1 VQTLTASDFE
11 GCGPRVNIDFMIKY
25 TELCLLISKVLK
37 ERFGLRVSREQRRAA
52 LGSADEG
59 LANWCLCLPPSL
71 QMRSSDMDL
80 WSATLHLSY
89 NNFLILLHRPHPK
102 AAKRTDDYGPNDGD
116 ICSAAANTV
125 ATIFEDLREKDRIK
139 YLWISD
145 VNALFT
151 AMIQVSVELRF
162 SNPVLAINALR
173 RFDST
178 LNSLR
183 KLAEYWINAESI
195 LRIFEESSEVQH
207 VVRLGKGSKETQPT
221 IRERSERGSGSR
233 GEQRVRT
240 LDQPGKDTNSD
251 LVISNSDLVISNLQQ
266 THNWAIERQ
275 SDLDVLAAA
284 ANAASDFSNG
294 QVQQMQTR
302 NDLEN
307 DWASFIASDNSGSN
321 QIMLSPDIMQ
331 MDDEW
336 REIYWQEPGIP
347 GSFGDGMWGW

>member
-1 VQTLTASDFE
+1 
-11 GCGPRVNIDFMIKY
+11 
-25 TELCLLISKVLK
+25 
-37 ERFGLRVSREQRRAA
+37 
-52 LGSADEG
+52 
-59 LANWCLCLPPSL
+59 
-71 QMRSSDMDL
+71 MDL

-195 LRIFEESSEVQH
+195 LRIFEESSQVQH
-207 VVRLGKGSKETQPT
+207 VVRLGKGSKDQNETRPATQ
-221 IRERSERGSGSR
+221 ERSEERSSSR
-233 GEQRVRT
+233 VDQRVRT
-240 LDQPGKDTNSD
+240 LDQPVNDTN
-251 LVISNSDLVISNLQQ
+251 
-266 THNWAIERQ
+266 NWAIERQ

-294 QVQQMQTR
+294 QLQQMQTR
-302 NDLEN
+302 NDLES
-307 DWASFIASDNSGSN
+307 DWAAFIASNNSGSN

>member
-11 GCGPRVNIDFMIKY
+11 GCGPRVNIDFVIKY

-37 ERFGLRVSREQRRAA
+37 ERFGLRVSREQRRVA
-52 LGSADEG
+52 LGSADEV
-59 LANWCLCLPPSL
+59 LANWCLSLPSSL
-71 QMRSSDMDL
+71 EMRSSDMDL

-116 ICSAAANTV
+116 ICSAAAHTV

-195 LRIFEESSEVQH
+195 LRIFEESSQVQH
-207 VVRLGKGSKETQPT
+207 VVRLGKGSKDHNETQPT
-221 IRERSERGSGSR
+221 IQENSERRSSSTV
-233 GEQRVRT
+233 EQRVRA
-240 LDQPGKDTNSD
+240 LDQPVNDANPG
-251 LVISNSDLVISNLQQ
+251 LVTSNFQH
-266 THNWAIERQ
+266 THNWAMERQ

-302 NDLEN
+302 SDLEN
-307 DWASFIASDNSGSN
+307 DWTSFIASNNSGSN
-321 QIMLSPDIMQ
+321 QILLSPDIMQ
-331 MDDEW
+331 MDNEW